1 MDHLEVVSG
10 WRAGQTD
17 SAQQEFEIAVPF
29 TTPLL
34 TRIALQYAEGL
45 GAGLSAHVRLL
56 KVQVVPFP
64 LELDHPPVSRAFL
77 SDQLASTNC
86 ELPMTMEIHLARDL
100 APALIAALKPNS
112 VTVLASKWR
121 PWRTREEKL
130 AGQLRR
136 AGHQALIRYMERKN
150 A

>member
-1 MDHLEVVSG
+1 MDRLAVVSG
-10 WRAGQTD
+10 WRAAQTE
-17 SAQQEFEIAVPF
+17 SAQQELEIAVPF

-34 TRIALQYAEGL
+34 TRVALQYAESL

-77 SDQLASTNC
+77 SDQLASMNC
-86 ELPMTMEIHLARDL
+86 ELPMKMEIYLARDL
-100 APALIAALKPNS
+100 APALIAALKPNC

-130 AGQLRR
+130 AGQLSR
-136 AGHQALIRYMERKN
+136 AGHQVLIRYMERKN